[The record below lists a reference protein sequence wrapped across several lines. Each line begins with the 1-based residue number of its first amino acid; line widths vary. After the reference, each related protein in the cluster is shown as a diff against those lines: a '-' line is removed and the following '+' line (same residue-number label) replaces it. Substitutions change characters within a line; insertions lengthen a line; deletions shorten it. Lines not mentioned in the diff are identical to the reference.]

1 MKTKYFYNAFNI
13 LYDLVKESLGIFQKE
28 ELYRQLFQAIYVM
41 SGDALYDNDSIRK
54 ITSGNQTIHL
64 RAVKKLHTPEGV
76 YNQPIKMVTIYFQD
90 GSIRNE
96 TPLTEANIES

>member
-1 MKTKYFYNAFNI
+1 MIVFLAKVAY
-13 LYDLVKESLGIFQKE
+13 LE
-28 ELYRQLFQAIYVM
+28 ELSLHE
-41 SGDALYDNDSIRK
+41 LYAKLVECGFKLSEEDVSCPVAKVTHKKKDDYM
-54 ITSGNQTIHL
+54 TSLEFT
-64 RAVKKLHTPEGV
+64 EGV

>member
-1 MKTKYFYNAFNI
+1 MEKKSNEIRTKHNKLHVGNRAE
-13 LYDLVKESLGIFQKE
+13 LKESDLLLSQGCPVAKVTHKKKDD
-28 ELYRQLFQAIYVM
+28 YM
-41 SGDALYDNDSIRK
+41 
-54 ITSGNQTIHL
+54 TSLEFT
-64 RAVKKLHTPEGV
+64 EGV

>member
-1 MKTKYFYNAFNI
+1 MEKKSNEIRTKHN
-13 LYDLVKESLGIFQKE
+13 
-28 ELYRQLFQAIYVM
+28 
-41 SGDALYDNDSIRK
+41 
-54 ITSGNQTIHL
+54 
-64 RAVKKLHTPEGV
+64 KLHVGNRAELKGCPVAKVIHKKKDDYMTSLEFTEGV